1 VLPRVGTRQR
11 LQVHG
16 RLTTSGGV
24 PLRAAGDTP
33 RAGDRAV
40 ETFEELLLRFRRGME
55 RHGILRDYRRR
66 LRFIPNH
73 EQRRARLQAARRR
86 RLRGVV
92 AAGR

>member
-66 LRFIPNH
+66 LRFVPNH
-73 EQRRARLQAARRR
+73 ERR
-86 RLRGVV
+86 RLEVQKALRRQKR
-92 AAGR
+92 AA